1 MDQFRVCNCN
11 VLSWIQNNN
20 IHNYL
25 FFWLSFKKQTNRQN
39 TNILRMQELIFWMG
53 GLEVRLR
60 HRKIENILI
69 VIIIVMIHYD
79 NNNSNVINNHNDNIK

>member
-1 MDQFRVCNCN
+1 M
-11 VLSWIQNNN
+11 
-20 IHNYL
+20 
-25 FFWLSFKKQTNRQN
+25 SFKKQTNRQN

-79 NNNSNVINNHNDNIK
+79 NNNSNVINNHNDNIKLQ

>member
-1 MDQFRVCNCN
+1 
-11 VLSWIQNNN
+11 
-20 IHNYL
+20 
-25 FFWLSFKKQTNRQN
+25 
-39 TNILRMQELIFWMG
+39 MQELIFWMS

-79 NNNSNVINNHNDNIK
+79 NNNSNVINNHNDNIKLQ